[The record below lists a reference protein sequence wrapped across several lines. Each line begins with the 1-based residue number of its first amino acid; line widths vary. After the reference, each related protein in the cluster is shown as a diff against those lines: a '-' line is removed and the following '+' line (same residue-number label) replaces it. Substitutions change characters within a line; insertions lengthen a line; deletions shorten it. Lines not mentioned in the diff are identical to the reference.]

1 MEKKVLTEEEIKEL
15 TSYRDNNINYIYL
28 LGQLEY
34 QKILMDQENEKLIKQ
49 VIEAEKQKEI
59 LGQKITEKYGSNAE
73 INLEEGTITV

>member
-15 TSYRDNNINYIYL
+15 TSYRDNNINFIYL

-34 QKILMDQENEKLIKQ
+34 QKILMNQEKEQLIKKI
-49 VIEAEKQKEI
+49 IEAEKQKEI
-59 LGQKITEKYGSNAE
+59 LGQKITEKYGPNAE